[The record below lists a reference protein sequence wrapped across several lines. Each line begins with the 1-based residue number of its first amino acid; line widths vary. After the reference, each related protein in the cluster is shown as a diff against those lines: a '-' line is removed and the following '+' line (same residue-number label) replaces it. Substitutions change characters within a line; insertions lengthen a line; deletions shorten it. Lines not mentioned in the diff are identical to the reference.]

1 MTGIKEE
8 SYISLN
14 ALTQFRDEKGHYHF
28 ESDKEA
34 VASYMEE
41 VIAPRRINFNSLQE
55 RLDYLV
61 QESIMIR
68 LFLLPMIPILLQKFL
83 ILPMLKVLNFQV

>member
-61 QESIMIR
+61 QEKYYDPAVLASYDFH
-68 LFLLPMIPILLQKFL
+68 LSL
-83 ILPMLKVLNFQV
+83 IHI